1 MQIPNVDAREL
12 FDEEHVRHSAALD
25 IVRRAA
31 LDIGFLT
38 VSHTGIKSA
47 QVKALLH
54 TYRQFFLLPTASKA
68 SVDMS
73 RTGSNRGWGA
83 PGAEQVNPAANP
95 DFKQV
100 FDSGLEL
107 APDDPL
113 SSHTYYAPNQ
123 WPDQP
128 VEFRHRVLDY
138 YQQASSVALALLS
151 AVAQAIG
158 EPEDYFNDKFDK
170 PMALL
175 RGNYYPP
182 RSPDA
187 CEQDFG
193 IAPHTDYGCLT
204 LLATDGT
211 PGLEIKTREHGWL
224 AVCEPPGVFIINFG
238 EMLEMWTRGA
248 VVATEHRVIGSNA
261 ERLSVP
267 LFFNPRFDVNVAP
280 AGSDEIVL
288 AGDHLQQRYDGTYV
302 HRQQTKTL

>member
-1 MQIPNVDAREL
+1 MQIPNVDARVL
-12 FDEEHVRHSAALD
+12 FDAAHSQHAEALDVVRSAALN
-25 IVRRAA
+25 
-31 LDIGFLT
+31 IGFLT
-38 VSHTGIKSA
+38 ISHTSIDRA
-47 QVKALLH
+47 QVEKLLN
-54 TYRQFFLLPTASKA
+54 TYRRFFLLPTASKS
-68 SVDMS
+68 SVDMT

-107 APDDPL
+107 PSDDPL
-113 SSHTYYAPNQ
+113 RSHTYYAPNQ
-123 WPDQP
+123 WPEQP
-128 VEFRHRVLDY
+128 TEFRHTVLDY
-138 YQQASSVALALLS
+138 YSQATSVALLLLS

-158 EPEDYFNDKFDK
+158 EPGNYFTDKFDK

-182 RSPDA
+182 RPPKAD
-187 CEQDFG
+187 EDDFG

-211 PGLEIKTREHGWL
+211 PGLEIKTRDDGWL

-238 EMLEMWTRGA
+238 EMLEMWTGGA
-248 VVATEHRVIGSNA
+248 VIATEHRVIGSDT
-261 ERLSVP
+261 ERLSLP

-280 AGSDEIVL
+280 MGSGKTVL

-302 HRQQTKTL
+302 HRQQATIK